1 MSISTKRTAR
11 SIVVLVFCCLFAG
24 SVALG
29 SSSDG
34 GGGEGGNGG
43 GGNGGNGGGGEGGN
57 GGGGEGG
64 NGGGGEGGNGGG
76 GNSGGNSVGGGGG
89 SSGGGGSGSSSGG
102 GGEGGRHDGGPP
114 IYVSKKTYDMG
125 KKVFFEHVV
134 CDTCIYAELELTPES
149 VGTTWRAIKKDLRR
163 SGEIGSDLE
172 RRERRSV
179 KLFIRKRFGL

>member
-11 SIVVLVFCCLFAG
+11 SIVILVFCCLFAG
-24 SVALG
+24 SIAFG
-29 SSSDG
+29 SSGD
-34 GGGEGGNGG
+34 
-43 GGNGGNGGGGEGGN
+43 GGNGGGGEGGN

-76 GNSGGNSVGGGGG
+76 GEGGN
-89 SSGGGGSGSSSGG
+89 GGGSGGSSGG
-102 GGEGGRHDGGPP
+102 GGEGGNHDGGPP

-125 KKVFFEHVV
+125 KKVFFEYVV

-149 VGTTWRAIKKDLRR
+149 VGATWRAIKKDLRK
-163 SGEIGSDLE
+163 SGEIGSNLK

-179 KLFIRKRFGL
+179 KLFMRKRFGL